1 MVLLY
6 AKLTLFHFTREKFW
20 EHLSRYLMDN
30 LPEECEEVV
39 DNRQDFFTKFLFD
52 WQELETRNGHSSS
65 WLAQ

>member
-52 WQELETRNGHSSS
+52 
-65 WLAQ
+65 